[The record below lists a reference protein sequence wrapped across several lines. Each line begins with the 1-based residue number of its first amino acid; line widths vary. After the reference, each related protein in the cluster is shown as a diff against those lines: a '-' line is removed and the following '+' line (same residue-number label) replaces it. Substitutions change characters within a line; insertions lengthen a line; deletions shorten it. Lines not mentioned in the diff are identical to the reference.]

1 MLTIDGFL
9 QLVHALCCKSH
20 NFEALFSCK
29 TCSKIND
36 NRPQCSK
43 FNKNT
48 EKKANLQSSLKN
60 VFAFYLPL
68 CKNALF
74 KVTIHYVYIISVTES
89 L

>member
-1 MLTIDGFL
+1 MLCVANLIILKLYF
-9 QLVHALCCKSH
+9 HAKPAVRLMTTDHSVV
-20 NFEALFSCK
+20 NS
-29 TCSKIND
+29 TKI
-36 NRPQCSK
+36 Q
-43 FNKNT
+43 
-48 EKKANLQSSLKN
+48 KKANLQSSLKN